1 MKEGKK
7 CAAVKDFHGKC
18 ASLNAFHGAA
28 HWHVSCVTVQN
39 PFHKETAMRRA
50 TLVLA
55 AFGSLLMIACHRE
68 ETTDGANATD
78 AAEHP
83 APRAAAP
90 DGTASVSTNEAVAL
104 RLSQGSPSYLVDSS
118 GASLYFLEGNRD
130 GTQCD
135 ATCEHAWPPVVSAST
150 RAETGV
156 EPSLVGRLERTD
168 GQTQLTYGGH
178 PLYRYAGDAGA
189 GRTSGHGVQDRWG
202 TWHLLSPAGEA
213 LEHEVSADNPSER
226 DPPSADDTR
235 TTL

>member
-1 MKEGKK
+1 
-7 CAAVKDFHGKC
+7 
-18 ASLNAFHGAA
+18 
-28 HWHVSCVTVQN
+28 
-39 PFHKETAMRRA
+39 MRRT

-55 AFGSLLMIACHRE
+55 AVGSLLMIACQRE

-83 APRAAAP
+83 APRAAGP
-90 DGTASVSTNEAVAL
+90 DGTASVSTNEAGAL

-156 EPSLVGRLERTD
+156 QPSLVGRLERTD

-202 TWHLLSPAGEA
+202 TWHLLSPAGDA
-213 LEHEVSADNPSER
+213 LEHEVGADNPSER

-235 TTL
+235 PTL